1 MGIILIFIGI
11 IIQIALYKSNIDNAS
26 EDFLESSSLF
36 MINPIVR
43 IVLTILSLGLGLII
57 GGIIRLFS

>member
-43 IVLTILSLGLGLII
+43 IVLTILSLGLII